1 MEEKELVERLK
12 KGDDLA
18 YREVIRRYG
27 RKMFGLIFSMT
38 KKRDETEEI
47 MQEVFLKVIKH
58 IKDFREDSLFS
69 TWLFRITVNTALS
82 YMKKKK
88 RKRESLISELKRDEE
103 ERIDFEDKEEKGTDE
118 TLETEERRK
127 IVQTAIESLPQ
138 SYRIAIIL
146 KDIEGMPLT
155 EVAKILKLSEGG
167 TKVRLH
173 RARLMLKKKLQPLM
187 EKGKL

>member
-138 SYRIAIIL
+138 SYKIAIIL

>member
-173 RARLMLKKKLQPLM
+173 RARLMLKKKLQPVM

>member
-12 KGDDLA
+12 RGEDLA
-18 YREVIRRYG
+18 YREVIKRYG

-47 MQEVFLKVIKH
+47 MQEVFLKVIKY

-82 YMKKKK
+82 YIKKKK
-88 RKRESLISELKRDEE
+88 RKRESLISELKKEE
-103 ERIDFEDKEEKGTDE
+103 KDRIDFEDKEIKGSE
-118 TLETEERRK
+118 EFLESEERRK
-127 IVQTAIESLPQ
+127 IVQRAIESLPQ
-138 SYRIAIIL
+138 SYKIAIIL

-155 EVAKILKLSEGG
+155 EVAKVLKLSEGG
-167 TKVRLH
+167 AKVRLH
-173 RARLMLKKKLQPLM
+173 RARLMLKEKLQPLV

>member
-82 YMKKKK
+82 YIKKKK
-88 RKRESLISELKRDEE
+88 RKRESLISELKRDEG

>member
-1 MEEKELVERLK
+1 
-12 KGDDLA
+12 
-18 YREVIRRYG
+18 
-27 RKMFGLIFSMT
+27 MFGLIFSMT

-103 ERIDFEDKEEKGTDE
+103 ERIDFEDKEEK
-118 TLETEERRK
+118 LFRP
-127 IVQTAIESLPQ
+127 QLNLSPNLIELLLYS
-138 SYRIAIIL
+138 
-146 KDIEGMPLT
+146 KT
-155 EVAKILKLSEGG
+155 
-167 TKVRLH
+167 
-173 RARLMLKKKLQPLM
+173 
-187 EKGKL
+187 

>member
-12 KGDDLA
+12 QGDDLA

-118 TLETEERRK
+118 TIETEERRK

-173 RARLMLKKKLQPLM
+173 RARLMLKKKLQPVV

>member
-173 RARLMLKKKLQPLM
+173 RARLMLKKKLQPVV

>member
-173 RARLMLKKKLQPLM
+173 RARLMLKKKLQPLV

>member
-69 TWLFRITVNTALS
+69 TWLFRITVNTTLS

-173 RARLMLKKKLQPLM
+173 RARLMLKKKLQPLV